1 MNVNV
6 NHPSIVKFL
15 SDITNNIVSN
25 ISIDQYFT
33 LTEEKKSA
41 LSYAVFKIIK
51 SSSEKRVTLGDNE
64 FKAFL
69 VALWKKNEESE
80 NYEVAAI
87 LNDIIKNYDSIN
99 ELNKPLKT
107 IKKPL
112 KSEKKSNG

>member
-6 NHPSIVKFL
+6 NHPSVVKFL

-33 LTEEKKSA
+33 VSEEKKSA
-41 LSYAVFKIIK
+41 ISYTVFKIIK
-51 SSSEKRVTLGDNE
+51 SNTEKRVTLGDNE
-64 FKAFL
+64 FRALL

-87 LNDIIKNYDSIN
+87 LNDINKNYDTIN
-99 ELNKPLKT
+99 ELSKPLKT
-107 IKKPL
+107 IKKPT
-112 KSEKKSNG
+112 KTEKKTNG

>member
-6 NHPSIVKFL
+6 NHPSVIKFL

-33 LTEEKKSA
+33 LSEEKKSA
-41 LSYAVFKIIK
+41 LTYAVFKIIK
-51 SSSEKRVTLGDNE
+51 SSCEKRVNLGDIE

-87 LNDIIKNYDSIN
+87 LNDISKNYDSIN
-99 ELNKPLKT
+99 ELTKPLKN
-107 IKKPL
+107 IKKPI
-112 KSEKKSNG
+112 KTEKKPNG

>member
-41 LSYAVFKIIK
+41 LTYAVFKIIK

-69 VALWKKNEESE
+69 IALWK
-80 NYEVAAI
+80 VAAI

-107 IKKPL
+107 IKKPS
-112 KSEKKSNG
+112 KPEKKPNG

>member
-6 NHPSIVKFL
+6 NHPSVVKFL

-33 LTEEKKSA
+33 ISEEKRSA

-51 SSSEKRVTLGDNE
+51 SNTEKRVNLGDAE
-64 FKAFL
+64 FRAFL
-69 VALWKKNEESE
+69 VALWKKNEENE

-87 LNDIIKNYDSIN
+87 LNDIIKNYESIN
-99 ELNKPLKT
+99 ELSKPLKT
-107 IKKPL
+107 IKKPT
-112 KSEKKSNG
+112 KTERKPNG

>member
-1 MNVNV
+1 
-6 NHPSIVKFL
+6 
-15 SDITNNIVSN
+15 
-25 ISIDQYFT
+25 
-33 LTEEKKSA
+33 
-41 LSYAVFKIIK
+41 
-51 SSSEKRVTLGDNE
+51 
-64 FKAFL
+64 L